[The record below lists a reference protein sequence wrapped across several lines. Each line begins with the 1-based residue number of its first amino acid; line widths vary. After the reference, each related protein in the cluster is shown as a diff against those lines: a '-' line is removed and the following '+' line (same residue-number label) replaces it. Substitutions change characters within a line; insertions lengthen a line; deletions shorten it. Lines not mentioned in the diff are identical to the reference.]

1 MSSMNRSQAG
11 VAVSTPL
18 GFSTLSVM
26 ISITL
31 LGLVLAP
38 LLGTVL
44 GGQRSFVKSW
54 ERAQASSSARYAH
67 LALTRMM
74 RISGSHPVGGIIDG
88 IDPDPEAHGVFDNIR
103 VRADYNPPDGD
114 ILDSGE
120 DVTFFLRGDT
130 MITRWGA
137 GAPEEPYLIGVDS
150 LAFEYFERDGTP
162 ITDPALVTSRAAS
175 ARVTIR
181 TKGETTATQRT
192 LVGRVRLRN
201 SRY

>member
-11 VAVSTPL
+11 VGVSTPL
-18 GFSTLSVM
+18 GFSTLGAL
-26 ISITL
+26 ISLTL

-44 GGQRSFVKSW
+44 TGQRSFVKTF
-54 ERAQASSSARYAH
+54 ERAEASSSARYAH

-74 RISGSHPVGGIIDG
+74 RVSGSHPVGGIIDG
-88 IDPDPEAHGVFDNIR
+88 IDPDPQGHGVFDNIR
-103 VRADYNPPDGD
+103 LRADYNPPDGD
-114 ILDSGE
+114 TDDSGE
-120 DVTFFLRGDT
+120 DLTFFLRGDT
-130 MITRWGA
+130 MIARWGA
-137 GAPEEPYLIGVDS
+137 AALEEPYLIGVDS

-175 ARVTIR
+175 ARITIR
-181 TKGETTATQRT
+181 TTGEATATERT

-201 SRY
+201 SRF